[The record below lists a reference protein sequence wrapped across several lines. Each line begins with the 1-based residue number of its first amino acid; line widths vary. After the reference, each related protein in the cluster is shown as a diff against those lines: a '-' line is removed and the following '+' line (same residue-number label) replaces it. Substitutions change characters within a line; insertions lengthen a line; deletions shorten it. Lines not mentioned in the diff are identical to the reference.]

1 MTDLSDNKYICA
13 LGWNH
18 LHVTIEGRVA
28 PCCMYT
34 GYTDEALKLY
44 NIKTH
49 TIEQALNSP
58 GLKEM
63 RKSMIEN
70 KPHGLCAVCNHR
82 TENNIY
88 SARDRYNKLY
98 LDKTVDLID
107 KTNPDGSIDI
117 ENFNPIYVD
126 LRFSNLC
133 NLKCRMCSLQASS
146 AWYSETV
153 EYNLL
158 TGSGPTYYDKKFEI
172 NGGADKVKHL
182 LNNVEAMYWA
192 GGEPLIL
199 DEHYKILDYLID
211 TDRAKD
217 ITLSYNTNLTVHTY
231 KNKSIIDYWKHFKH
245 VSAIGSMDGM
255 GEVCNYI
262 RTGNTWEKA
271 QEVFSALHD
280 SGYAHI
286 DVNPCITISILNILH
301 VPEFIQWCF
310 ENNWFPRDI
319 PEISLNYVDYPTEM
333 NIKYLPDWAKSL
345 AKERTLALMNWLVAN
360 QHPRSALEVS
370 NIIKIL
376 DSDKLDQTEIDR
388 ELSKLKLRL
397 DTYDI
402 TGKLNWKASLPEVN
416 RILEN
421 Y

>member
-1 MTDLSDNKYICA
+1 MYASYTSEASK
-13 LGWNH
+13 
-18 LHVTIEGRVA
+18 LH
-28 PCCMYT
+28 
-34 GYTDEALKLY
+34 

-82 TENNIY
+82 TDNNIH
-88 SARDRYNKLY
+88 STRDYYNNLY
-98 LDKTVDLID
+98 LDRTVDLIN
-107 KTNPDGSIDI
+107 KTNEDGSIDI

-146 AWYSETV
+146 AWYNETV
-153 EYNLL
+153 EYNFL
-158 TGSGPTYYDKKFEI
+158 TGGGPIYYDKKFEN
-172 NGGADKVKHL
+172 NGGAEKVQHL
-182 LNNVEAMYWA
+182 LNNVESMYWA

-217 ITLSYNTNLTVHTY
+217 VSLSYNTNLTVYTY
-231 KNKSIIDYWKHFKH
+231 KNKPIIDYWKHFKH
-245 VSAIGSMDGM
+245 VSVIGSMDGM
-255 GEVCNYI
+255 EDVCNYI
-262 RTGNTWEKA
+262 RTGTTWKKA
-271 QEVFSALHD
+271 QEVFNIFNN

-286 DVNPCITISILNILH
+286 DVNPCITLSILNILH

-319 PEISLNYVDYPTEM
+319 PEITLNFVDYPEEM
-333 NIKYLPDWAKSL
+333 SIKYLPDWAKLL
-345 AKERTLALMNWLVAN
+345 AKERILTLMSWLVNN
-360 QHPRSALEVS
+360 QHPRSAMPLS
-370 NIIKIL
+370 NIIKYL
-376 DSDKLDQTEIDR
+376 DSDHSSQSEIDIQ
-388 ELSKLKLRL
+388 LSKLKLRL

-402 TGKLNWKASLPEVN
+402 TAKLDWKSSLPEVN
-416 RILEN
+416 QILRT